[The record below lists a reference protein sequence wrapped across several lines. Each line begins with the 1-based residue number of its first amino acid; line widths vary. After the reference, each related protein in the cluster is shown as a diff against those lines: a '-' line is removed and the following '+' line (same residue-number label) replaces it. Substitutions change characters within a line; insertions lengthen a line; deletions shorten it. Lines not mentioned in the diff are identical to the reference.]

1 MCKRVTITNGKGGVG
16 ASTTVVNL
24 GYWLSQHCWYTLI
37 LETDHQADCGQ
48 LIGGPTGD
56 TAADFLKRKLEYLED
71 SHFVLVRE
79 PSLFV
84 LPSNDTM
91 AGVAS
96 TLTTQLN
103 HEGTVEGKRSVLD
116 VMARRMYEAG
126 DQFAIILVDPPKS
139 GPMQQAALVGADTLI
154 VPFMIDFPSMNNTIG
169 FVQLAHTLLPEGA
182 RIFLLPIGLPMGKVE
197 GVSQIKPTREE
208 KSYLDTIREQCQCPG
223 RDVVLAEGIP
233 LQKTARKA
241 SFKGQTIFEVA
252 PDGAVAQAYDKFC
265 RQVFGL

>member
-1 MCKRVTITNGKGGVG
+1 MMNPVTANGFFSFEPIISDGAPHVLGTNYNAPRLAAAPLNSDRSTSKG
-16 ASTTVVNL
+16 
-24 GYWLSQHCWYTLI
+24 
-37 LETDHQADCGQ
+37 
-48 LIGGPTGD
+48 
-56 TAADFLKRKLEYLED
+56 
-71 SHFVLVRE
+71 
-79 PSLFV
+79 
-84 LPSNDTM
+84 
-91 AGVAS
+91 
-96 TLTTQLN
+96 
-103 HEGTVEGKRSVLD
+103 
-116 VMARRMYEAG
+116 
-126 DQFAIILVDPPKS
+126 